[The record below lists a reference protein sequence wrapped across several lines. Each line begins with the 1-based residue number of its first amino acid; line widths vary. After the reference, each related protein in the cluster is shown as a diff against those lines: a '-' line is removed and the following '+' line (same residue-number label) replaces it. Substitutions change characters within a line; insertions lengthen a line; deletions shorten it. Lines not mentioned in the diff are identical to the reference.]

1 MGPKNQRIGAR
12 FWQRFPDNNKH
23 HHITAGERY
32 LCSVIS
38 YSRFVLPNGLR
49 VIHHYDPDSTVVV
62 LNTLFNVGARD
73 ESPDKTGFAHLF
85 EHLMFGGSK
94 NVASYDK
101 SVENAGGS
109 NNAFTNNEYTNYYIT
124 VPAENAETA
133 FWLESDRMFQLNINT
148 KTLEVQRG
156 VVVEEFKQR
165 CHNAPF
171 GMLWHHLRSLIYQK
185 SPYRWPTIGDNISH
199 IEDAVLEDVS
209 AFYKKHYH
217 PANAILC
224 VAGQISEEETR
235 ALCNKWYGDITPT
248 GGVNTNIYPED
259 ANAET
264 RRFMETEDLSPN
276 PAVFLVWRGPVF
288 QNPESA
294 ALELFADLLGGS
306 EISPVYTHWVKENP
320 VFNDAAAFYVR
331 SAGEG
336 LFVLYGVL
344 NEGQNHKHGENCLLQ
359 TFNEAVSGKFF
370 TERHMER
377 VKNKATS
384 ALLFEKASLI
394 NRAQKLCFFENLGN
408 INEVHSEDAL
418 YRNVSL
424 HEMLKTA
431 ASVIKPDHAAVLYY
445 HPKTTS

>member
-1 MGPKNQRIGAR
+1 M
-12 FWQRFPDNNKH
+12 
-23 HHITAGERY
+23 
-32 LCSVIS
+32 
-38 YSRFVLPNGLR
+38 
-49 VIHHYDPDSTVVV
+49 VV

-94 NVASYDK
+94 NVVSYDK
-101 SVENAGGS
+101 AVENAGGS

-133 FWLESDRMFQLNINT
+133 FWLESDRMFQLNINPQ
-148 KTLEVQRG
+148 TLEVQRG

-171 GMLWHHLRSLIYQK
+171 GMLWHHLRGLLYQK
-185 SPYRWPTIGDNISH
+185 SPYRWPTIGEDIAH
-199 IEDAVLEDVS
+199 IENAVLDDVS

-235 ALCNKWYGDITPT
+235 ILCEKWYADITPT
-248 GGVNTNIYPED
+248 GVVNSNLYGLDPLPD
-259 ANAET
+259 T
-264 RRFMETEDLSPN
+264 RNFMETEDLSPN
-276 PAVFLVWRGPVF
+276 PAVFMVWRGPVF

-306 EISPVYTHWVKENP
+306 EISPVYTRWVKDNP
-320 VFNDAAAFYVR
+320 VFNDAAAFYIR
-331 SAGEG
+331 SNGEG

-344 NEGQNHKHGENCLLQ
+344 NEGENLAKGEDLLLQ
-359 TFNEAVSGKFF
+359 TLNDAIAGNYF

-394 NRAQKLCFFENLGN
+394 NRAQKLCFFENLGD
-408 INEVHSEDAL
+408 INSVQDEDSV
-418 YRNVSL
+418 YRNISL

-431 ASVIKPDHAAVLYY
+431 AKNIKPGAAAVLYY
-445 HPKTTS
+445 HPKKTS

>member
-1 MGPKNQRIGAR
+1 
-12 FWQRFPDNNKH
+12 
-23 HHITAGERY
+23 
-32 LCSVIS
+32 VIS
-38 YSRFVLPNGLR
+38 FSRFVLPNGLR
-49 VIHHYDPDSTVVV
+49 VIHHYDPDSSVVV

-73 ESPDKTGFAHLF
+73 ESSDKTGFAHLF

-94 NVASYDK
+94 NVLSYDK
-101 SVENAGGS
+101 AVENAGGS
-109 NNAFTNNEYTNYYIT
+109 NNAFTNNEYTNYYIS

-133 FWLESDRMFQLNINT
+133 FWLESDRIFQLNINPQ
-148 KTLEVQRG
+148 TLEVQRG

-171 GMLWHHLRSLIYQK
+171 GLLWHHLRGLLYQK
-185 SPYRWPTIGDNISH
+185 SPYRWPAIGEDLSH
-199 IEDAVLEDVS
+199 IENAMLEDVS

-235 ALCNKWYGDITPT
+235 TLCEKWYADIAPT
-248 GGVNTNIYPED
+248 GEVNNNLYISDPLPK
-259 ANAET
+259 T
-264 RRFMETEDLSPN
+264 RRFMETEDPSPN
-276 PAVFLVWRGPVF
+276 PAVFMVWRGPAF
-288 QNPESA
+288 QNPESV
-294 ALELFADLLGGS
+294 ALEFFADLLGGS
-306 EISPVYTHWVKENP
+306 EISPIYTLWVKENL

-331 SAGEG
+331 SHNEG

-344 NEGQNHKHGENCLLQ
+344 NEGETHAHGEKCLLE
-359 TFNEAVSGKFF
+359 TLSDAIAGKFF

-394 NRAQKLCFFENLGN
+394 NRAQKLCYFENIGE
-408 INEVHSEDAL
+408 INRVQDEDAV

-424 HEMLKTA
+424 QVMLKTA
-431 ASVIKPDHAAVLYY
+431 AGNINPDAAAVLYY
-445 HPKTTS
+445 HPKQSS

>member
-1 MGPKNQRIGAR
+1 
-12 FWQRFPDNNKH
+12 
-23 HHITAGERY
+23 
-32 LCSVIS
+32 VIS
-38 YSRFVLPNGLR
+38 FSRFVLPNGLR

-94 NVASYDK
+94 NVDSYDK
-101 SVENAGGS
+101 AVENAGGS

-133 FWLESDRMFQLNINT
+133 FWLESDRMFQLNVNS

-165 CHNAPF
+165 YHNAPF
-171 GMLWHHLRSLIYQK
+171 GMLWHHLRGLLYQK
-185 SPYRWPTIGDNISH
+185 SPYRWPTIGEDISH
-199 IEDAVLEDVS
+199 IENAVLSDVS

-235 ALCNKWYGDITPT
+235 TLCEKWYADIAPS
-248 GGVNTNIYPED
+248 GVVNSNIYEED
-259 ANAET
+259 PAAEG
-264 RRFMETEDLSPN
+264 RKFMETEDLSPN
-276 PAVFLVWRGPVF
+276 PAVFMVWRGPAF
-288 QNPESA
+288 MDQKSA

-306 EISPVYTHWVKENP
+306 EISPIYTRWVKENP
-320 VFNDAAAFYVR
+320 VFNDAASFYIR
-331 SAGEG
+331 NAGEG
-336 LFVLYGVL
+336 MFVLYGVL
-344 NEGQNHKHGENCLLQ
+344 NDGRNHHEGEQCLMQ
-359 TFNEAVSGKFF
+359 TLNDAVTGACF

-394 NRAQKLCFFENLGN
+394 NRAQKLCYFENLGN
-408 INEVHSEDAL
+408 VEEVHNEDEL
-418 YRNVSL
+418 YRKVSL
-424 HEMLKTA
+424 HNMLTA
-431 ASVIKPDHAAVLYY
+431 AAGTIKPDNAAVLYY

>member
-1 MGPKNQRIGAR
+1 
-12 FWQRFPDNNKH
+12 
-23 HHITAGERY
+23 
-32 LCSVIS
+32 VIS
-38 YSRFVLPNGLR
+38 FSRFVLPNGLR
-49 VIHHYDPDSTVVV
+49 VIHHYDPDSSVVV

-73 ESPDKTGFAHLF
+73 ESSDKTGFAHLF

-101 SVENAGGS
+101 AVENAGGS

-133 FWLESDRMFQLNINT
+133 FWLESDRMFQLNINPQ
-148 KTLEVQRG
+148 TLEVQRG

-171 GMLWHHLRSLIYQK
+171 GMLWHHLRGLLYQK
-185 SPYRWPTIGDNISH
+185 NPYRWPTIGEDVSH
-199 IEDAVLEDVS
+199 IENAVLEDVS

-217 PANAILC
+217 PANAVLC

-235 ALCNKWYGDITPT
+235 SLCEKWYADIAPT
-248 GGVNTNIYPED
+248 GDVNSNLYATDPLP
-259 ANAET
+259 ET

-276 PAVFLVWRGPVF
+276 PAVFMVWRGPFF

-294 ALELFADLLGGS
+294 ALELFADLFGGS
-306 EISPVYTHWVKENP
+306 EISPLYTKWVKENP
-320 VFNDAAAFYVR
+320 VFNDAAAFYLR
-331 SAGEG
+331 SNGEG
-336 LFVLYGVL
+336 LLVLYGVL
-344 NEGQNHKHGENCLLQ
+344 NEGETHAHGEKCLLE
-359 TFNEAVSGKFF
+359 TFNAAVAGKFF

-394 NRAQKLCFFENLGN
+394 NRAQKLCYFENLGD
-408 INEVHSEDAL
+408 INAVHDEDAI
-418 YRNVSL
+418 YRYVSL
-424 HEMLKTA
+424 HEMLKIVA
-431 ASVIKPDHAAVLYY
+431 GNINPGAAAVLYY
-445 HPKTTS
+445 HSKQSS

>member
-1 MGPKNQRIGAR
+1 
-12 FWQRFPDNNKH
+12 
-23 HHITAGERY
+23 
-32 LCSVIS
+32 VIS
-38 YSRFVLPNGLR
+38 FSRFVLPNGLR
-49 VIHHYDPDSTVVV
+49 VIHHYDPDSSVVV

-94 NVASYDK
+94 NVVSYDK
-101 SVENAGGS
+101 AVENAGGS

-133 FWLESDRMFQLNINT
+133 FWLESDRMFQLNINPQ
-148 KTLEVQRG
+148 TLEVQRG

-171 GMLWHHLRSLIYQK
+171 GMLWHHLRSLLYQK
-185 SPYRWPTIGDNISH
+185 SPYRWPTIGEDIAH
-199 IEDAVLEDVS
+199 IENAVLDDVS

-235 ALCNKWYGDITPT
+235 ILCEKWYADIAPT
-248 GGVNTNIYPED
+248 GVVNSNLYELDPLPD
-259 ANAET
+259 T
-264 RRFMETEDLSPN
+264 RNFMETEDLSPN
-276 PAVFLVWRGPVF
+276 PAVFMVWRGPAF

-306 EISPVYTHWVKENP
+306 EISPVYTQWVKDNP
-320 VFNDAAAFYVR
+320 VFNDAAAFYIR
-331 SAGEG
+331 SNGEG

-344 NEGQNHKHGENCLLQ
+344 NEGENLAKGENHLLQ
-359 TFNEAVSGKFF
+359 TLNDAIAGKHF

-394 NRAQKLCFFENLGN
+394 NRAQKLCFFENLGD
-408 INEVHSEDAL
+408 INTVQDEDSV
-418 YRNVSL
+418 YRNISL

-431 ASVIKPDHAAVLYY
+431 AKNIKPGAAAVLYY
-445 HPKTTS
+445 HPKKTS

>member
-1 MGPKNQRIGAR
+1 
-12 FWQRFPDNNKH
+12 
-23 HHITAGERY
+23 
-32 LCSVIS
+32 VIS
-38 YSRFVLPNGLR
+38 FSRFVLPNGLR
-49 VIHHYDPDSTVVV
+49 VIHHYDPDSSVVV

-94 NVASYDK
+94 NVVSYDK
-101 SVENAGGS
+101 AVENAGGS

-133 FWLESDRMFQLNINT
+133 FWLESDRMFQLNINPQ
-148 KTLEVQRG
+148 TLEVQRG

-171 GMLWHHLRSLIYQK
+171 GMLWHHLRGLLYQK
-185 SPYRWPTIGDNISH
+185 SPYRWPTIGEDIAH
-199 IEDAVLEDVS
+199 IENAVLDDVS

-235 ALCNKWYGDITPT
+235 ILCEKWYADITPT
-248 GGVNTNIYPED
+248 GVVNSNLYELDPLPD
-259 ANAET
+259 T
-264 RRFMETEDLSPN
+264 RNFMETEDLSPN
-276 PAVFLVWRGPVF
+276 PAVFMVWRGPVF

-306 EISPVYTHWVKENP
+306 EISPVYTRWVKDNP
-320 VFNDAAAFYVR
+320 VFNDAAAFYIR
-331 SAGEG
+331 SNGEG

-344 NEGQNHKHGENCLLQ
+344 NEGENLAKGEDLLLQ
-359 TFNEAVSGKFF
+359 TLNDAIAGNYF

-394 NRAQKLCFFENLGN
+394 NRAQKLCFFENLGD
-408 INEVHSEDAL
+408 INSVQDEDSV
-418 YRNVSL
+418 YRNISL

-431 ASVIKPDHAAVLYY
+431 AKKIKPGAAAVLYY
-445 HPKTTS
+445 HPKKTS

>member
-1 MGPKNQRIGAR
+1 M
-12 FWQRFPDNNKH
+12 
-23 HHITAGERY
+23 
-32 LCSVIS
+32 IS
-38 YSRFVLPNGLR
+38 FSRFVLPNGLR
-49 VIHHYDPDSTVVV
+49 VIHHYDPDSSVVV

-73 ESPDKTGFAHLF
+73 ESSDKTGFAHLF

-101 SVENAGGS
+101 AVENAGGS

-133 FWLESDRMFQLNINT
+133 FWLESDRMFQLNINPQ
-148 KTLEVQRG
+148 TLEVQRG

-171 GMLWHHLRSLIYQK
+171 GMLWHHLRGLLYQK
-185 SPYRWPTIGDNISH
+185 NPYRWPTIGENVSH
-199 IEDAVLEDVS
+199 IENAVLEDVS

-217 PANAILC
+217 PANAVLC
-224 VAGQISEEETR
+224 VAGQISEEKTR
-235 ALCNKWYGDITPT
+235 SLCEKWYADIAPT
-248 GGVNTNIYPED
+248 GDVNSNLYATDPLP
-259 ANAET
+259 ET

-276 PAVFLVWRGPVF
+276 PAVFMVWRGPVF

-306 EISPVYTHWVKENP
+306 EISPLYTKWVKENP
-320 VFNDAAAFYVR
+320 VFSDAAAFYVR
-331 SAGEG
+331 SNGEG

-344 NEGQNHKHGENCLLQ
+344 NEGETHTHGEKCLLE
-359 TFNEAVSGKFF
+359 TLNAAVAGKFF

-384 ALLFEKASLI
+384 ALLFEKSSLI
-394 NRAQKLCFFENLGN
+394 NRAQKLCYFENLGD
-408 INEVHSEDAL
+408 INAVQDEDAV

-424 HEMLKTA
+424 HEMLKVSA
-431 ASVIKPDHAAVLYY
+431 GNINPGAAAVLYY
-445 HPKTTS
+445 HPKQSS